1 MYHEDPN
8 QPPHCCIYQVRYPTR
23 AAICVRISKDRTGA
37 GLGVARQE
45 EDCRAL
51 CERRGWQVA
60 RVYVDNDVSAYSGKP
75 RPAWRELLTDL
86 KAGRADAV
94 VCWHVDRLTRS
105 PRELEDV
112 IDLHDGQGIALAT
125 VTGEIDLSTPTGR
138 MVART
143 LGAAARH
150 ESEHKAERQRRERL
164 QKAQAGQASTGTRG
178 YGYTLGNTA
187 IIETEA
193 AVIKEAATRVLAGES
208 LRSIAF
214 DLNDRAIPS
223 ATGRQWSPSALRSVL
238 MSGRISGRREYHGQI
253 VAAPFWPAIL
263 TTGQSDELRAL
274 LSRRT
279 GTPCARARSYLL
291 SGILRCGTCGHSM
304 CGRPHTAGRRYI
316 CPRQPGNHTCGTIA
330 VMADAT
336 ETEVRDRVLT
346 ALDNPAFL
354 ARLLAAETG
363 TESGDSEGEDVGA
376 RLREIDTQRGELA
389 AGWAAKEIDRKE
401 WLAARAQLRDEADT
415 LAATLARSQHGR
427 VLAEFAAME
436 GHLWDRWDQLTPG
449 AQRALITAIVDHIT
463 VNPAQTRRWDPDRI
477 ADPIWRA

>member
-1 MYHEDPN
+1 VP
-8 QPPHCCIYQVRYPTR
+8 VR
-23 AAICVRISKDRTGA
+23 AAIYVRISKDRTGA

-45 EDCRAL
+45 EDCREL
-51 CERRGWQVA
+51 CVRRGWQVA

-75 RPAWRELLTDL
+75 RPAWRELLADL
-86 KAGRADAV
+86 EAGRADAV

-178 YGYTLGNTA
+178 YGYTPGNTA
-187 IIETEA
+187 IIDAEA
-193 AVIKEAATRVLAGES
+193 DVIKEAATRVLAGES
-208 LRSIAF
+208 LRSVAR
-214 DLNDRAIPS
+214 DLNDRGIPS
-223 ATGRQWSPSALRSVL
+223 ATGKRWGAPALRSVL
-238 MSGRISGRREYHGQI
+238 TSGRISGRREYHGQI
-253 VAAPFWPAIL
+253 VAAPSWPAII
-263 TTGQSDELRAL
+263 TVGQSDELRAL
-274 LSRRT
+274 LLGRT
-279 GTPCARARSYLL
+279 GTPRSRARSYQL
-291 SGILRCGTCGHSM
+291 SGILRCATCGHSM

-316 CPRQPGNHTCGTIA
+316 CPRQPGNNACGTITI
-330 VMADAT
+330 MADAT

-354 ARLLAAETG
+354 ARLLTAETG
-363 TESGDSEGEDVGA
+363 DDHGDSSEDVSA
-376 RLREIDTQRGELA
+376 RLREIDTQRNELA
-389 AGWAAKEIDRKE
+389 AMWAAKEIDRKE
-401 WLAARAQLRDEADT
+401 WLAARAQLRDEADALT
-415 LAATLARSQHGR
+415 ATLARSQHGR
-427 VLAEFAAME
+427 ALAEFAAME
-436 GHLWDRWDQLTPG
+436 GHLWERWDQLTPG

-463 VNPAQTRRWDPDRI
+463 VHPARTRRWDPDRI